1 MAMAGRLRSTLPL
14 FSRIV
19 RSNSFSTIQRSTV
32 QRFLLCLSFADP
44 QFLKSY
50 ASASPPKEQKVKAT
64 ALYIAAAKANALEKV
79 ESELLDVVEASNKST
94 TFSMFMKDL
103 SVPAD
108 TRIKAI
114 TEICAEAK
122 FSDLTRNFLVVLA
135 ENGRLKHLESI
146 VKRFTELTMAH
157 RGEMKAIVTT
167 VIEMKKTWTAS
178 SSFPAVK
185 KPYSFLYVRKPFLDL

>member
-1 MAMAGRLRSTLPL
+1 MAMAGHLRSTLPL

-32 QRFLLCLSFADP
+32 QRFLLCPSFADP

-50 ASASPPKEQKVKAT
+50 ASASPPKEQKVKVPLTMYGVFGNYAT

-114 TEICAEAK
+114 TEICDEAK
-122 FSDLTRNFLVVLA
+122 FPDLTRNFF
-135 ENGRLKHLESI
+135 G
-146 VKRFTELTMAH
+146 MA
-157 RGEMKAIVTT
+157 KLNIT
-167 VIEMKKTWTAS
+167 
-178 SSFPAVK
+178 
-185 KPYSFLYVRKPFLDL
+185 